1 MPAASAPSP
10 DPSRYRVRPGETL
23 SGIAHQLGVSLDA
36 LVGAN
41 GLDDADLIFAGSS
54 LRVPGRGGAGGG
66 GGGGGGGGTARRVH
80 VVVAGETLWGIAR
93 RYRVSTEALAFANGL
108 ANHRLIPIGKRLVV
122 PGGGGEGGGGGGGG
136 GGHSP
141 ANWPKRLRQSP
152 DRQAYVPIF
161 DLWAARYGVPADLLK
176 AMTWLESGW
185 QHGIVSHTGAIG
197 IGQLMPDTV
206 DYVSVLIGKK
216 LNPWNVN
223 DNIRMSARYLRALL
237 DATGGDATK
246 ALGAYYQGL
255 LALRTR
261 GMYRETLVYVSGVL
275 SLRPRF

>member
-1 MPAASAPSP
+1 VPAASAPSHE
-10 DPSRYRVRPGETL
+10 PSRHRVRPGETL

-41 GLDDADLIFAGSS
+41 GLDDADLIFSGTS
-54 LRVPGRGGAGGG
+54 LRIPGRSAGGG
-66 GGGGGGGGTARRVH
+66 GGGGGGGAARRVH
-80 VVVAGETLWGIAR
+80 VVAAGDTLWGIAR
-93 RYRVSTEALAFANGL
+93 RYRVSTDALAFANGL
-108 ANHRLIPIGKRLVV
+108 ADHHLIPIGKRLVV
-122 PGGGGEGGGGGGGG
+122 PGRGGGGGGGG
-136 GGHSP
+136 SHSP

-152 DRQAYVPIF
+152 DRQAYAPIF
-161 DLWAARYGVPADLLK
+161 DLWATRYGVPADLLK

-185 QHGIVSHTGAIG
+185 QHGIVSSTGAIG

-206 DYVSVLIGKK
+206 DFVSVLIGKK

-237 DATGGDATK
+237 DATGGDAAK
-246 ALGAYYQGL
+246 AVGAYYQGL
-255 LALRTR
+255 QALRTR